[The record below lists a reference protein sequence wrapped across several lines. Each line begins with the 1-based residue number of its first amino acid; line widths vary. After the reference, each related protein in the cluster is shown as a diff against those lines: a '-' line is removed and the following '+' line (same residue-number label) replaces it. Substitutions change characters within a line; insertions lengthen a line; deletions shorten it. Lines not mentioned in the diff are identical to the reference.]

1 MDLFIARVFDGL
13 ANGATYAMVAIAL
26 VLIFKATTLIN
37 FAQGELAMFG
47 AFIAYTAWFN
57 WGVPM
62 WGAVAIAVAASA
74 LLGATVE
81 RTLIRP
87 FDPNDHLPLVI
98 ITLGLFLVLNSL
110 AGIIWGL
117 EPLRFPELFP
127 SGNAIEIG
135 STARL
140 SWYTVFTLATV
151 VALLSSLT
159 LVLNRTKIGLAFKAV
174 SSNLESAELVG
185 IRIGPTLQFGWALAA
200 GIGTLGA
207 CIFIANPVLSIDPGF
222 MVRVLIFS
230 AAAAA
235 LGGLDSLWG
244 AFVGG
249 LVVGLS
255 QSVLLPY
262 IPFVPNQMSLA
273 IAAVVLM
280 VVLLVRPSGLFGTTT
295 VRRL

>member
-1 MDLFIARVFDGL
+1 M
-13 ANGATYAMVAIAL
+13 
-26 VLIFKATTLIN
+26 
-37 FAQGELAMFG
+37 
-47 AFIAYTAWFN
+47 
-57 WGVPM
+57 
-62 WGAVAIAVAASA
+62 
-74 LLGATVE
+74 
-81 RTLIRP
+81 
-87 FDPNDHLPLVI
+87 
-98 ITLGLFLVLNSL
+98 
-110 AGIIWGL
+110 
-117 EPLRFPELFP
+117 
-127 SGNAIEIG
+127 
-135 STARL
+135 